1 MSTRSNIA
9 ILNNDGTVT
18 AIYCH
23 WDGYVE
29 YNGRILSEHYQEVE
43 KVKELISG
51 GDLSSLRQKI
61 KPAGEHSF
69 ENPQEDVCIYYH
81 RDRDEQ
87 WEQTKP
93 KTYESIIQLY
103 EELEDSWIEYLYIY
117 IGGDWYYLCINAEST
132 LKLSHLK
139 SEFKNYQTQKETQSM
154 N

>member
-1 MSTRSNIA
+1 MSTRSNIGV
-9 ILNNDGTVT
+9 LNNDGTVT

-29 YNGRILSEHYQEVE
+29 HNGQILSEHYQEVE

-51 GDLSSLRQKI
+51 GDLSSLRPKI
-61 KPAGEHSF
+61 KPTGEHSF

-103 EELEDSWIEYLYIY
+103 EKLKDSWVEYLYIY
-117 IGGDWYYLCINAEST
+117 IAGDWYYLCINEDST
-132 LKLSHLK
+132 LKLNHLK
-139 SEFKNYQTQKETQSM
+139 SEFKNYQTQEETQSM

>member
-1 MSTRSNIA
+1 MSTRSNIGV
-9 ILNNDGTVT
+9 LNNDGTVT

-69 ENPQEDVCIYYH
+69 ENP
-81 RDRDEQ
+81 
-87 WEQTKP
+87 
-93 KTYESIIQLY
+93 
-103 EELEDSWIEYLYIY
+103 
-117 IGGDWYYLCINAEST
+117 
-132 LKLSHLK
+132 
-139 SEFKNYQTQKETQSM
+139 
-154 N
+154 